1 MKTGISNKENEAAG
15 VPPIVFIMA
24 AALLWSTGGLFI
36 KWNTLSAFEVT
47 FYRCLFAF
55 FTVAFFTRREGWGIN
70 GITVINTILY
80 AALLLFFVIATKTTT
95 AANAIFLQYTSPVY
109 MLIFEPI
116 IFKERFRL
124 FDLIIVLICLGGMS
138 LFFVGQLRPDD
149 VTGNLFALASGLF
162 MGFYF
167 LLLRLPRSQEV
178 NRAASVIYG
187 NLLLVIVM
195 LPFGVAS
202 IPNLTAKNLFAVVF
216 LGIVQIG
223 ISYTLFTLGI
233 ARGARATEAGIICYI
248 EPVLNPVWVFLVIG
262 ERPSSWAILGGAI
275 IIVAVLTHTILNAK
289 RKAAV

>member
-1 MKTGISNKENEAAG
+1 
-15 VPPIVFIMA
+15 
-24 AALLWSTGGLFI
+24 
-36 KWNTLSAFEVT
+36 
-47 FYRCLFAF
+47 
-55 FTVAFFTRREGWGIN
+55 
-70 GITVINTILY
+70 
-80 AALLLFFVIATKTTT
+80 
-95 AANAIFLQYTSPVY
+95 

-149 VTGNLFALASGLF
+149 VTGNLFALGSGLF

-195 LPFGVAS
+195 LPFGIAS
-202 IPNLTAKNLFAVVF
+202 ISNLTAKNLFAVVF

-262 ERPSSWAILGGAI
+262 EKPSSWAILGGAI

-289 RKAAV
+289 KRAAV